1 MALPIS
7 QYPTY
12 IQGTAPAG
20 TTAIFTGP
28 AGYTTTISGIT
39 FNNQAANNLTV
50 QVVRLTPASTVTA
63 YAFTLAAGDVVSDN
77 NQYTLAAGDSLR
89 ITTTSAATNYMF
101 TANSTAATAQ
111 RIVYQ

>member
-7 QYPTY
+7 QYPTHV
-12 IQGTAPAG
+12 QGTATAG
-20 TTAIFTGP
+20 NTAIFTGP
-28 AGYTTTISGIT
+28 AGYVTTISGIT
-39 FNNQAANNLTV
+39 FNSQAANDLTV
-50 QVVRLTPASTVTA
+50 RVIRTTPASTVIA

-77 NQYTLAAGDSLR
+77 NQYTLAAGDSLEI
-89 ITTTSAATNYMF
+89 ITTAATTNYMF